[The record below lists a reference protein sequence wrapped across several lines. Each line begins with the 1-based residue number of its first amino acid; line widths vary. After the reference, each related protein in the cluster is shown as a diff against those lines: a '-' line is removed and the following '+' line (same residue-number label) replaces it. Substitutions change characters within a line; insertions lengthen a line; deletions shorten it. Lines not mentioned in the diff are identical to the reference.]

1 MPIAIRNRVG
11 VLPAGKY
18 YVGDPCYVLRDDARW
33 RAFSYAMDK
42 ASDGGLSACILE
54 FEGAQCFC
62 SPTNCGDGVY
72 YDQNGHA
79 YGVDTGQIAVLP
91 EAVAGGPDWGGRG
104 PIALVRGFV
113 FYKPFQVGATPG
125 RWLKNAKTIYIG
137 EMRIRT

>member
-33 RAFSYAMDK
+33 RAFSDAMDK

-91 EAVAGGPDWGGRG
+91 EAVAARQGAAG
-104 PIALVRGFV
+104 V
-113 FYKPFQVGATPG
+113 FMFWKPFQVGATPG

-137 EMRIRT
+137 HMRIKT